1 MSAGLAIA
9 AMSARIPTVGVRARA
24 ACLASRVA
32 IAAPSSARDVG
43 TNVDV
48 SRFPHLSA
56 RRCVHAHHGRAGA
69 GGRAAP
75 SSPSR
80 GFAAS
85 SRNSSDEDAAAAR
98 GSDASSSADA
108 DVRPTRGRRETDKHV
123 LYRGPWL
130 LPFRTLVRFKI
141 FQLAG
146 VGAASAPLSAAL
158 NNDPMSMTTCGAV
171 AAVVGGSAACSLA
184 LQYYASRYVG
194 ELSLV
199 RASPDS
205 STRDETLVRVS
216 TMDFWGS
223 RSDADVRVSQI
234 APPLQDLPR
243 RAYRDIASQMFVPLE
258 VRERARGRGGGTF
271 VKQHVL
277 SLRHGNLMD
286 KKRLFQLLT
295 GEALD
300 ALER

>member
-1 MSAGLAIA
+1 
-9 AMSARIPTVGVRARA
+9 MSARIPTVGARARS

-32 IAAPSSARDVG
+32 TAVASSARDVG

-48 SRFPHLSA
+48 FPHLAA
-56 RRCVHAHHGRAGA
+56 RRCVGAHFGRAVF

-75 SSPSR
+75 SSASR

-85 SRNSSDEDAAAAR
+85 SASSDEELHPR
-98 GSDASSSADA
+98 GGGASSSADEHLVSKKHHA
-108 DVRPTRGRRETDKHV
+108 DEASRTHKHV

-146 VGAASAPLSAAL
+146 VGAVSAPLSAAL
-158 NNDPMSMTTCGAV
+158 NNDPMSTTTMTAV
-171 AAVVGGSAACSLA
+171 AAVVGGSAACSFA

-194 ELSLV
+194 ELALL
-199 RASPDS
+199 RGAND
-205 STRDETLVRVS
+205 DCLLVRVS
-216 TMDFWGS
+216 TMDFWGK
-223 RSDADVRVSQI
+223 RSDTDVRVSQI
-234 APPLQDLPR
+234 TPPFAGLSRQAYADL
-243 RAYRDIASQMFVPLE
+243 ASNLFVPLD
-258 VRERARGRGGGTF
+258 VASRYFGRGGGA
-271 VKQHVL
+271 VAKQHVL
-277 SLRHGNLMD
+277 SLRHGALKD

-295 GEALD
+295 GEPID

>member
-1 MSAGLAIA
+1 
-9 AMSARIPTVGVRARA
+9 MSARIPTVGARARA
-24 ACLASRVA
+24 ACLASHVA
-32 IAAPSSARDVG
+32 IAAASSSRDVG
-43 TNVDV
+43 SNVDV
-48 SRFPHLSA
+48 SRSPHLSA
-56 RRCVHAHHGRAGA
+56 RRRVGEHLGRAAA
-69 GGRAAP
+69 GSRAAP
-75 SSPSR
+75 SSLSR
-80 GFAAS
+80 GFAATS
-85 SRNSSDEDAAAAR
+85 ATSDEEAAAAR
-98 GSDASSSADA
+98 GSAASSSASA
-108 DVRPTRGRRETDKHV
+108 EVSRATRPAETHKRV
-123 LYRGPWL
+123 LYRGPGL
-130 LPFRTLVRFKI
+130 LPFRTLVRFKV

>member
-1 MSAGLAIA
+1 
-9 AMSARIPTVGVRARA
+9 MSARIPTVGARARA
-24 ACLASRVA
+24 ACLASRVT

-56 RRCVHAHHGRAGA
+56 RRCVGAHHGRAGA

-85 SRNSSDEDAAAAR
+85 SRSSSDEDAAAAR

-108 DVRPTRGRRETDKHV
+108 DVRSTRGRRETDKHV

-171 AAVVGGSAACSLA
+171 AAVVGGSAACSLL

-205 STRDETLVRVS
+205 TRDETLVRVS
-216 TMDFWGS
+216 TMNFWGS

-258 VRERARGRGGGTF
+258 VRDKARRGGGGTV

-295 GEALD
+295 GEAVD

>member
-1 MSAGLAIA
+1 
-9 AMSARIPTVGVRARA
+9 MSARIPTVGARARS

-32 IAAPSSARDVG
+32 TASPSSARDVG

-48 SRFPHLSA
+48 FPHLAA
-56 RRCVHAHHGRAGA
+56 RRCVGAHHGRAGA

-75 SSPSR
+75 SFASR

-85 SRNSSDEDAAAAR
+85 SASSDEEAPR
-98 GSDASSSADA
+98 GGGASSSADA
-108 DVRPTRGRRETDKHV
+108 DVSKKHHADEASRTHKHV

-146 VGAASAPLSAAL
+146 VGAVSAPLSAAL
-158 NNDPMSMTTCGAV
+158 NNDPMSTTTMTAV
-171 AAVVGGSAACSLA
+171 AAVVGGSAACSAA

-194 ELSLV
+194 ELSLL
-199 RASPDS
+199 RG
-205 STRDETLVRVS
+205 DENDENDDCLLVRVS

-234 APPLQDLPR
+234 TPPFAGLSRQAYADL
-243 RAYRDIASQMFVPLE
+243 ASRMFVPLD
-258 VRERARGRGGGTF
+258 VASRYAGRGGGA
-271 VKQHVL
+271 VAKQHVL
-277 SLRHGNLMD
+277 SLRHGALKD

-295 GEALD
+295 GEPID

>member
-1 MSAGLAIA
+1 M
-9 AMSARIPTVGVRARA
+9 
-24 ACLASRVA
+24 
-32 IAAPSSARDVG
+32 
-43 TNVDV
+43 
-48 SRFPHLSA
+48 
-56 RRCVHAHHGRAGA
+56 
-69 GGRAAP
+69 
-75 SSPSR
+75 
-80 GFAAS
+80 
-85 SRNSSDEDAAAAR
+85 
-98 GSDASSSADA
+98 
-108 DVRPTRGRRETDKHV
+108 

-171 AAVVGGSAACSLA
+171 AAVVGGSAACSLL

-205 STRDETLVRVS
+205 TRDETLVRVS
-216 TMDFWGS
+216 TMNFWGS

-258 VRERARGRGGGTF
+258 VRDVARGRGGGTV

-295 GEALD
+295 GEAVD

>member
-1 MSAGLAIA
+1 
-9 AMSARIPTVGVRARA
+9 MSARIPTVGARARS

-32 IAAPSSARDVG
+32 TAVASSARDVG

-48 SRFPHLSA
+48 FPHLAA
-56 RRCVHAHHGRAGA
+56 RRCVGAHFGRAVF

-75 SSPSR
+75 SFASR

-85 SRNSSDEDAAAAR
+85 SASSDEELHPR
-98 GSDASSSADA
+98 GGGASSSADEHLVSKKHHA
-108 DVRPTRGRRETDKHV
+108 DEASRTHKHV

-146 VGAASAPLSAAL
+146 VGAVSAPLSAAL
-158 NNDPMSMTTCGAV
+158 NNDPMSTTTMTAV
-171 AAVVGGSAACSLA
+171 AAVVGGSAACSFA

-194 ELSLV
+194 ELALL
-199 RASPDS
+199 RGAND
-205 STRDETLVRVS
+205 DCLLVRVS
-216 TMDFWGS
+216 TMDFWGK
-223 RSDADVRVSQI
+223 RSDTDVRVSQI
-234 APPLQDLPR
+234 TPPFAGLSRQAYADL
-243 RAYRDIASQMFVPLE
+243 ASNLFVPLD
-258 VRERARGRGGGTF
+258 VASRYFGRGGGA
-271 VKQHVL
+271 VAKQHVL
-277 SLRHGNLMD
+277 SLRHGALKD

-295 GEALD
+295 GEPID

>member
-1 MSAGLAIA
+1 
-9 AMSARIPTVGVRARA
+9 MSARIPTVGVRARA

>member
-1 MSAGLAIA
+1 M
-9 AMSARIPTVGVRARA
+9 
-24 ACLASRVA
+24 
-32 IAAPSSARDVG
+32 
-43 TNVDV
+43 
-48 SRFPHLSA
+48 
-56 RRCVHAHHGRAGA
+56 
-69 GGRAAP
+69 
-75 SSPSR
+75 
-80 GFAAS
+80 
-85 SRNSSDEDAAAAR
+85 
-98 GSDASSSADA
+98 
-108 DVRPTRGRRETDKHV
+108 

-171 AAVVGGSAACSLA
+171 AAVVGGSAACSLL

-199 RASPDS
+199 RVESG
-205 STRDETLVRVS
+205 DETLVRVS

-258 VRERARGRGGGTF
+258 VRDKARGRGGGTV

-277 SLRHGNLMD
+277 SLRHGNLTD

-295 GEALD
+295 GEAVD

>member
-1 MSAGLAIA
+1 
-9 AMSARIPTVGVRARA
+9 
-24 ACLASRVA
+24 
-32 IAAPSSARDVG
+32 
-43 TNVDV
+43 
-48 SRFPHLSA
+48 
-56 RRCVHAHHGRAGA
+56 
-69 GGRAAP
+69 
-75 SSPSR
+75 
-80 GFAAS
+80 
-85 SRNSSDEDAAAAR
+85 
-98 GSDASSSADA
+98 
-108 DVRPTRGRRETDKHV
+108 V

-171 AAVVGGSAACSLA
+171 AAVVGGSAACSLS

-199 RASPDS
+199 RVESG
-205 STRDETLVRVS
+205 DETLVRVS

-243 RAYRDIASQMFVPLE
+243 SAYRDIASQMFVPLE
-258 VRERARGRGGGTF
+258 VRDKARRGGGGTV

-295 GEALD
+295 GEAVD

>member
-1 MSAGLAIA
+1 
-9 AMSARIPTVGVRARA
+9 MSARIPTVGARARS

-32 IAAPSSARDVG
+32 TASPSSARDVG

-48 SRFPHLSA
+48 FPHLAA
-56 RRCVHAHHGRAGA
+56 RRCVGAHHGRAVC

-75 SSPSR
+75 SFASR

-85 SRNSSDEDAAAAR
+85 SASSDEELHPR
-98 GSDASSSADA
+98 GGGASSSADEHLVSKKHHA
-108 DVRPTRGRRETDKHV
+108 DEASRTHKHV

-146 VGAASAPLSAAL
+146 VGAVSAPLSAAL
-158 NNDPMSMTTCGAV
+158 NNDPMSTTTMTAV
-171 AAVVGGSAACSLA
+171 AAVVGGSAACSFA

-194 ELSLV
+194 ELALLRGAPSAREPIDAAKKDDCL
-199 RASPDS
+199 
-205 STRDETLVRVS
+205 LVRVS
-216 TMDFWGS
+216 TMNFWGK
-223 RSDADVRVSQI
+223 RSDTDVRVSQI
-234 APPLQDLPR
+234 TPPFAGLSRQAYADL
-243 RAYRDIASQMFVPLE
+243 ASNLFVPLD
-258 VRERARGRGGGTF
+258 VASRYFGRGGGA
-271 VKQHVL
+271 VAKQHVL
-277 SLRHGNLMD
+277 SLRHGALKD

-295 GEALD
+295 GEPID

>member
-1 MSAGLAIA
+1 
-9 AMSARIPTVGVRARA
+9 MSARIPTVGARARS

-32 IAAPSSARDVG
+32 TASPSSARDVG

-48 SRFPHLSA
+48 FPHLAA
-56 RRCVHAHHGRAGA
+56 RRFVDAHHGRAGA

-75 SSPSR
+75 SFASR

-85 SRNSSDEDAAAAR
+85 SASSDEEAPR
-98 GSDASSSADA
+98 GGGASSSADA
-108 DVRPTRGRRETDKHV
+108 DVSKKHHADEASRTHKHV

-146 VGAASAPLSAAL
+146 VGAVSAPLSAAL
-158 NNDPMSMTTCGAV
+158 NNDPMSTTTVTAV
-171 AAVVGGSAACSLA
+171 AAVVGGSAACSAA

-194 ELSLV
+194 ELSLL
-199 RASPDS
+199 RG
-205 STRDETLVRVS
+205 DENDENDDCLLVRVS

-223 RSDADVRVSQI
+223 RSDADVRLSQI
-234 APPLQDLPR
+234 TPPFAGLSRQAYADL
-243 RAYRDIASQMFVPLE
+243 ASRMFVPLD
-258 VRERARGRGGGTF
+258 VASSRYAGRGGGA
-271 VKQHVL
+271 VAKQHVL
-277 SLRHGNLMD
+277 SLRHGALKD

-295 GEALD
+295 GEPID